1 MERPNFAVDE
11 VGGLALTYGNAQ
23 SEGNAFPR
31 MLAVAGAALDID
43 MDTPHTNET
52 YTDEEDNGAT
62 PHGNAGARH
71 PNRAGNE
78 KRDRDQA
85 LRRLSQYSDGVFRR
99 RFKLT
104 RKRFWSLLD
113 VLRPDLELDDLGQR
127 KARNSSG
134 SPVPPECKLAV
145 TLRWLAGSNFADA
158 EDLYG
163 VGTTTVYSTCIWP
176 VVEAINNRCKTPFR
190 PFNQEDLQRLADEMT
205 QRSGN
210 TLPGCIGALDGM
222 AVHIGQPNAKKV
234 KNVKHYR
241 NRKKFFSINLQAVA
255 DAHRRIIYYDLSTAG
270 STHDSLAWKMSP
282 LGRALDGKGL
292 PDGSWIAGDDAYV
305 CSDYLI
311 TPHSTS
317 AIRRAGKD
325 GVYLDNFN
333 FYQSRIR
340 INIECAFG
348 LLVAKFGILRRAM
361 TGTMEHNT
369 AVVNACIHLHNMG
382 VDDNMPFSAPLSR
395 DIMIGDRLKPLR
407 QDQVTVA
414 PRSMRKHPKTS
425 MRDRLTQHLRDLA
438 RARPTYQRQTR
449 GVAKK

>member
-1 MERPNFAVDE
+1 
-11 VGGLALTYGNAQ
+11 
-23 SEGNAFPR
+23 

-43 MDTPHTNET
+43 MDTPHTDET

-145 TLRWLAGSNFADA
+145 TLR
-158 EDLYG
+158 
-163 VGTTTVYSTCIWP
+163 
-176 VVEAINNRCKTPFR
+176 
-190 PFNQEDLQRLADEMT
+190 
-205 QRSGN
+205 
-210 TLPGCIGALDGM
+210 
-222 AVHIGQPNAKKV
+222 
-234 KNVKHYR
+234 
-241 NRKKFFSINLQAVA
+241 
-255 DAHRRIIYYDLSTAG
+255 
-270 STHDSLAWKMSP
+270 
-282 LGRALDGKGL
+282 
-292 PDGSWIAGDDAYV
+292 
-305 CSDYLI
+305 
-311 TPHSTS
+311 
-317 AIRRAGKD
+317 RAGKD

-395 DIMIGDRLKPLR
+395 DIVIGDRLKPLR

-425 MRDRLTQHLRDLA
+425 MRDRLTQHLRDLG

>member
-1 MERPNFAVDE
+1 MATRAH
-11 VGGLALTYGNAQ
+11 AILT
-23 SEGNAFPR
+23 
-31 MLAVAGAALDID
+31 V
-43 MDTPHTNET
+43 H
-52 YTDEEDNGAT
+52 
-62 PHGNAGARH
+62 
-71 PNRAGNE
+71 GNE

-145 TLRWLAGSNFADA
+145 TLRWLAGSNFANA

-163 VGTTTVYSTCIWP
+163 V
-176 VVEAINNRCKTPFR
+176 
-190 PFNQEDLQRLADEMT
+190 
-205 QRSGN
+205 
-210 TLPGCIGALDGM
+210 
-222 AVHIGQPNAKKV
+222 VHIGHPNAKKV

-282 LGRALDGKGL
+282 M
-292 PDGSWIAGDDAYV
+292 
-305 CSDYLI
+305 
-311 TPHSTS
+311 
-317 AIRRAGKD
+317 RAGKD

-369 AVVNACIHLHNMG
+369 VVVYAKA
-382 VDDNMPFSAPLSR
+382 SQ
-395 DIMIGDRLKPLR
+395 DID
-407 QDQVTVA
+407 A
-414 PRSMRKHPKTS
+414 
-425 MRDRLTQHLRDLA
+425 
-438 RARPTYQRQTR
+438 
-449 GVAKK
+449 

>member
-1 MERPNFAVDE
+1 
-11 VGGLALTYGNAQ
+11 
-23 SEGNAFPR
+23 

-43 MDTPHTNET
+43 MDTPHTDET

-62 PHGNAGARH
+62 PHGNTGARH

-113 VLRPDLELDDLGQR
+113 VLRPELELDDLGQR

-163 VGTTTVYSTCIWP
+163 VG
-176 VVEAINNRCKTPFR
+176 
-190 PFNQEDLQRLADEMT
+190 
-205 QRSGN
+205 
-210 TLPGCIGALDGM
+210 
-222 AVHIGQPNAKKV
+222 
-234 KNVKHYR
+234 
-241 NRKKFFSINLQAVA
+241 
-255 DAHRRIIYYDLSTAG
+255 
-270 STHDSLAWKMSP
+270 
-282 LGRALDGKGL
+282 
-292 PDGSWIAGDDAYV
+292 
-305 CSDYLI
+305 
-311 TPHSTS
+311 
-317 AIRRAGKD
+317 KD

-369 AVVNACIHLHNMG
+369 TVVYAKA
-382 VDDNMPFSAPLSR
+382 S
-395 DIMIGDRLKPLR
+395 
-407 QDQVTVA
+407 QDMDA
-414 PRSMRKHPKTS
+414 
-425 MRDRLTQHLRDLA
+425 
-438 RARPTYQRQTR
+438 
-449 GVAKK
+449 